1 MAIFYSLVD
10 SLGTVI
16 VILGWIWLRIYEKK
30 EVEHLNRAT
39 VNVSDYTLRAQ
50 NISKYATE
58 REVAVHFANLS
69 GHAVSEVN
77 LAFKN
82 ANEIKLYMK
91 RGHLMGKR
99 YDCLQRIR
107 HEKGCGAAMGKDDTT
122 KSKRLRKLM
131 KERQNLTSQ
140 LTLRD
145 IERTGKISP
154 TPEVIEAFV
163 TFETEEGFVVAMS
176 RYQMTWIRSY
186 FCFYPKDLLFKG
198 NKLKVSQAPEPTTII
213 WENLEV
219 AGFSRFLRKCITT
232 LIASLAILLSIYFTF
247 IARDFKIQTM
257 QMSKPCPEFF
267 FELTPNEQYSILQED
282 NNLSHCYCSTLQ
294 DKQRWDEPMCRSYMS
309 SELKSS
315 AMSYGAGFMVCF
327 MNTFFT
333 ILMDKA
339 GTFEKHQSLNDMEG
353 SNMTR
358 VFILK
363 FINTGCLVLLYNL
376 GWIQRLVR
384 VRFDDPHNFDIDW

>member
-1 MAIFYSLVD
+1 MNA
-10 SLGTVI
+10 
-16 VILGWIWLRIYEKK
+16 
-30 EVEHLNRAT
+30 
-39 VNVSDYTLRAQ
+39 SDYTLRVR
-50 NISKYATE
+50 NISRYATE

-91 RGHLMGKR
+91 RGKLMGKR
-99 YDCLQRIR
+99 YNCIQRIR
-107 HEKGCGAAMGKDDTT
+107 YVKTCEVMGGNCEAE
-122 KSKRLRKLM
+122 SKRLRKLM
-131 KERQNLTSQ
+131 KERQSLTSR

-154 TPEVIEAFV
+154 TPDVIEAYV

-176 RYQMTWIRSY
+176 RYQISWIRSF
-186 FCFYPKDLLFKG
+186 FCFFPKDLLFKG
-198 NKLKVSQAPEPTTII
+198 NKLKVSQAPEPSTII

-219 AGFSRFLRKCITT
+219 SGFNRFLRKCTTT

-257 QMSKPCPEFF
+257 KMSKPCPDFF
-267 FELTPNEQYSILQED
+267 FELTPDEQYSVFQEV
-282 NNLSHCYCSTLQ
+282 NNLSHCYCSTLS
-294 DKQRWDEPMCRSYMS
+294 DKQRWDEPMCRSYMKS
-309 SELKSS
+309 QLKSS

-333 ILMDKA
+333 MLMDKA

-353 SNMTR
+353 SNMAR
-358 VFILK
+358 VFILR

-376 GWIQRLVR
+376 RWIQSLVG
-384 VRFDDPHNFDIDW
+384 VSFDDPYSNFDIDW